1 MSHYCL
7 VAATLMGSST
17 QQPKAE
23 TSSSARIAAG
33 LIFGLNCFAAV
44 LTGGIFVGQTIGEA
58 LITLQ
63 MVASVEVDLL
73 R

>member
-1 MSHYCL
+1 ME
-7 VAATLMGSST
+7 SST

-23 TSSSARIAAG
+23 TSSSASNAAG
-33 LIFGLNCFAAV
+33 IMLGLGCFPAE
-44 LTGGIFVGQTIGEA
+44 LTGGIFVMEPFGEA

-63 MVASVEVDLL
+63 MIASVEVEPL